1 VPPSIEKRAHKAQ
14 QLYPYAISLI
24 KNVATYQ
31 RICVRVSEK
40 QTRQLLVAIMK
51 KNMQNSILCLSNIAW
66 KSYQIEKSVQKFADA
81 IYYFR
86 EKVDDLVAVETSAEK
101 RLKEL
106 DDCEYSCGP
115 S

>member
-1 VPPSIEKRAHKAQ
+1 
-14 QLYPYAISLI
+14 
-24 KNVATYQ
+24 
-31 RICVRVSEK
+31 
-40 QTRQLLVAIMK
+40 
-51 KNMQNSILCLSNIAW
+51 MQNSILCLSKLACN
-66 KSYQIEKSVQKFADA
+66 SYKIEKSVQKFADA

>member
-1 VPPSIEKRAHKAQ
+1 
-14 QLYPYAISLI
+14 
-24 KNVATYQ
+24 
-31 RICVRVSEK
+31 
-40 QTRQLLVAIMK
+40 M
-51 KNMQNSILCLSNIAW
+51 
-66 KSYQIEKSVQKFADA
+66 QKFADA